1 MEFLADQSS
10 PKLFLAEIYTYT
22 TLGIY
27 GLQCNASHH
36 FFGIKTPKDLV
47 YKVTKQFEEFES
59 YHQSWSL
66 KVSELVAVKS
76 SLESLRESG
85 RPVTS
90 IFVDKVA
97 PLVLARNFSAALSVV
112 ESALFDLLGEHESV
126 AEAVSMKC
134 KLLYENTLSLASFG
148 RDTALWFIY
157 GISAMLFG
165 VSAFISFLL
174 IRDASLY
181 KLELS
186 DVAADPSSVLHS
198 LIPRLLEVHEKQQSV
213 MSQRSMM
220 LAFGIVIG
228 IQILGIALP
237 IRFLGGLAQQSPIAN
252 QVGRLDVLLLRGAY
266 MSRDLI
272 IKDKLSALFMHG
284 SSSLSALERN
294 NRNFMDT
301 VNLLRYGGSWGIESG
316 RRGNSEILSFWE
328 KSGCLI
334 SNPQSSVSKCSD
346 SSRVM
351 HEARMHGL
359 ATLLQSVF
367 SSMEQVPHLIK
378 SIPSTSTVADSIKL
392 AHALPEAVFID
403 SNAHDDARQG
413 IATLSHLEEQATIM
427 VSMISELRILFGLNI
442 GFAFFVLY
450 YATFLRTISNV
461 VQQARLSRIFLATI
475 PVDSIS
481 KVQSERLRQLF
492 FPNSQE
498 DY

>member
-1 MEFLADQSS
+1 MNAVVLHVVAVPSIIMAGDIFKDFELSMEFLADQSS
-10 PKLFLAEIYTYT
+10 PKLFLAQMYTYT

-272 IKDKLSALFMHG
+272 IKDKLSALFMVRCRLALMQLVETGVVRMIMLTYDAAWVQFTVGSGKKQQKLHG
-284 SSSLSALERN
+284 HSQCALFSRCHITAFGSRSRPLSVAPIRWVVG
-294 NRNFMDT
+294 NRI
-301 VNLLRYGGSWGIESG
+301 W
-316 RRGNSEILSFWE
+316 
-328 KSGCLI
+328 
-334 SNPQSSVSKCSD
+334 
-346 SSRVM
+346 
-351 HEARMHGL
+351 
-359 ATLLQSVF
+359 
-367 SSMEQVPHLIK
+367 
-378 SIPSTSTVADSIKL
+378 
-392 AHALPEAVFID
+392 
-403 SNAHDDARQG
+403 
-413 IATLSHLEEQATIM
+413 QA
-427 VSMISELRILFGLNI
+427 G
-442 GFAFFVLY
+442 
-450 YATFLRTISNV
+450 
-461 VQQARLSRIFLATI
+461 
-475 PVDSIS
+475 
-481 KVQSERLRQLF
+481 
-492 FPNSQE
+492 
-498 DY
+498 